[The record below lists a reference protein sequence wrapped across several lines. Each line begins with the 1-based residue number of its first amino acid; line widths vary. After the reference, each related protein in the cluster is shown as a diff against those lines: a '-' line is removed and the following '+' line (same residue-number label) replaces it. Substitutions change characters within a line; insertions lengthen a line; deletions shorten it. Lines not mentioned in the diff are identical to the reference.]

1 MLQVVH
7 YKNSL
12 RYYFSF
18 IVACVLFISSTHI
31 TRAASLLLSPSNSK
45 VSVGNIVSV
54 KILVNTDGKFINNAD
69 AILRFP
75 NDLLDV
81 MSISKTSSIF
91 SLWVEEP
98 RFSNYEGSISFNG
111 GVPNPGFFGQN
122 GEIVS
127 IVFKAKKQGNAS
139 IVFADS
145 AVRQND
151 GLGTDV
157 LTVRQSANIEIGLYP
172 QDEVPVIN
180 VNSNSVPTKPIVV
193 SSTHPEQDSWYS
205 NPTVSLSWN
214 VPSGVTSIQ
223 TLLNKSPTA
232 TPTVAYD
239 NSVSRRTFT
248 DLDEGVSYFHIRYV
262 NNIGLG
268 QITHYKVQID
278 STPPEK
284 FSLNIKTQENIN
296 IVTLNARD
304 SLSGIDYYSVVIDD
318 NPAIKVKKDSLINDQ
333 YILPVQNPGDHKL
346 KVTAYD
352 KAGNYVDANSE
363 FVSPPLVAPTLS
375 VSPKEIQRGET
386 VVINGKSAYPNSN
399 VEVYTQV
406 EDKEVKKYSV
416 ITNNQGS
423 FSVTTDKIMVSGSMN
438 IQSRFV
444 FSDKIK
450 SPQSQTITVQVND
463 TLLVRTSKSIIYTM
477 SFILPAIIILLGLL
491 FTLYLGWHKFFGLR
505 KRVRDEVKENIEE
518 IHKTLMSFK
527 DELND
532 QLEKLEKVKSDR
544 ELNDK
549 EEKIF
554 KELRSKVDSIDEFI
568 EKKLNKIK

>member
-7 YKNSL
+7 YKSFL
-12 RYYFSF
+12 KYSFSF
-18 IVACVLFISSTHI
+18 VVACILFISSTHI

-54 KILVNTDGKFINNAD
+54 RILVNTDGKVINNAD

-98 RFSNYEGSISFNG
+98 KFSNYEGSISFNG

-139 IVFADS
+139 IVFSDS

-180 VNSNSVPTKPIVV
+180 VNSNSVPTKPVVV

-296 IVTLNARD
+296 VVTLNARD
-304 SLSGIDYYSVVIDD
+304 SLSGIDYYSILIDGE
-318 NPAIKVKKDSLINDQ
+318 PAIKVKKDSLINDQ
-333 YILPVQNPGDHKL
+333 YILPVHNPGDHKL
-346 KVTAYD
+346 KVIAYD
-352 KAGNYVDANSE
+352 KAGNYTDANSE
-363 FVSPPLVAPTLS
+363 FISPPLVAPVLS
-375 VSPKEIQRGET
+375 VSPNEIQRGET

-416 ITNNQGS
+416 ITNNKGY

-477 SFILPAIIILLGLL
+477 SFILPAIIIILGLL
-491 FTLYLGWHKFFGLR
+491 FILYLGWHKFFGLR
-505 KRVRDEVKENIEE
+505 KRIRDEVQENIGE

-527 DELND
+527 CELND
-532 QLEKLEKVKSDR
+532 QLEKLEEIKSDR

-554 KELRSKVDSIDEFI
+554 KELRSKVDGIDEFI